1 MGTRFVWIRSLCG
14 CLLLGL
20 FAGCA
25 TTAQETPSPER
36 TPIPTSMPSDTSK
49 PTSTPLPLDEA
60 IEVTFDGDECTVA
73 GPTELPS
80 GEHNFILKY
89 PSEGR
94 VDLWMS
100 FLQDGKTYQDLLDMQ
115 SEPGEYFQ
123 EPSWVLWDP
132 RILRG
137 WNESVDGEVFTF
149 MLNKVGEHVIYVGT
163 YSPGAIW
170 FCAPMVVTEASSP

>member
-1 MGTRFVWIRSLCG
+1 MNTRSIWTRLLFG

-20 FAGCA
+20 LAGCA
-25 TTAQETPSPER
+25 TAVQETPASER
-36 TPIPTSMPSDTSK
+36 TPIPTSMPTDTLK
-49 PTSTPLPLDEA
+49 PTATPLPLDDA
-60 IEVTFDGDECTVA
+60 IEVTFDGNACTVA
-73 GPTELPS
+73 GPTELPR
-80 GEHNFILKY
+80 GEYNFILKY
-89 PSEGR
+89 PSGER
-94 VDLWMS
+94 VDLWIS
-100 FLQDGKTYQDLLDMQ
+100 LLQDDKTYQDLLAMQ

-149 MLNKVGEHVIYVGT
+149 MLDKVGEHVIYAGT

>member
-1 MGTRFVWIRSLCG
+1 MNARSIWRRLLFG

-20 FAGCA
+20 SAGCA
-25 TTAQETPSPER
+25 TAVQEIPAPELTPN
-36 TPIPTSMPSDTSK
+36 PTGMATDSIK
-49 PTSTPLPLDEA
+49 PTATPLPLDDA
-60 IEVTFDGDECTVA
+60 IEVTFDGNECTVA
-73 GPTELPS
+73 GPTALPK
-80 GEHNFILKY
+80 GEYNFILRY

-100 FLQDGKTYQDLLDMQ
+100 FLQDGKTYQDLRALQ

-137 WNESVDGEVFTF
+137 WNESADGEVFTF

-170 FCAPMVVTEASSP
+170 FCAPMVVTEA

>member
-1 MGTRFVWIRSLCG
+1 MNTRSIWTRLLFG

-20 FAGCA
+20 LAGCA
-25 TTAQETPSPER
+25 TAAQETPAPER
-36 TPIPTSMPSDTSK
+36 TPIPTSMPTDTSE
-49 PTSTPLPLDEA
+49 PAATPPPLDAA
-60 IEVTFDGDECTVA
+60 IEVTFDGNECTVA
-73 GPTELPS
+73 GPAELPR
-80 GEHNFILKY
+80 GEYNVILKY

-100 FLQDGKTYQDLLDMQ
+100 FLQDGRTYQDLLDMQ

-123 EPSWVLWDP
+123 EPNWVLWDP

-137 WNESVDGEVFTF
+137 WNESVDGEIFTF
-149 MLNKVGEHVIYVGT
+149 MLNKVGEHVIYVGN

-170 FCAPMVVTEASSP
+170 FCAPLMITEAASQ